1 MLLLASAFLR
11 AGVARA
17 DRSPLRVSPAAAR
30 ALLAYDWPGNVREL
44 QNAIERALALA
55 QGDEIAVG
63 DLPERIR
70 ESASRPAVDAG
81 GAELVPLDAIERRH
95 ILAVVSAVGGNKKLA
110 AQILGLD
117 RSTLY
122 RKLEQYGAHQPR
134 REE

>member
-1 MLLLASAFLR
+1 M
-11 AGVARA
+11 
-17 DRSPLRVSPAAAR
+17 
-30 ALLAYDWPGNVREL
+30 
-44 QNAIERALALA
+44 
-55 QGDEIAVG
+55 
-63 DLPERIR
+63 
-70 ESASRPAVDAG
+70 DAG